1 MLYGNFKNC
10 TYTQTTMNFNA
21 GVGFF
26 MALLFTKYK
35 PALITYEWYVYVIGL
50 LLFMVP
56 GLISTYIQM
65 KANLSLESI
74 KLTKRPF
81 RTF

>member
-21 GVGFF
+21 GFGFF

-35 PALITYEWYVYVIGL
+35 PALITYEWYVYIIGL
-50 LLFMVP
+50 LHFMIP
-56 GLISTYIQM
+56 GVISTYIQM
-65 KANLSLESI
+65 KANFSLESI
-74 KLTKRPF
+74 KLTKIPF